1 MKRFWATLFLL
12 AGGLFRPAN
21 APAQALAIDW
31 YQISGGGGTS
41 AGGNFS
47 VSGTIGQ
54 PDAGLTMS
62 GGNFSLTGGYWS
74 IIAVFQSAGAPNLVV
89 FHSGHNVTVA
99 WPGSG
104 SFVLQQNGGLD
115 PAGWTDSSYQVSIAD
130 GTNSVTFAPSNGNM
144 YFRLKQ

>member
-1 MKRFWATLFLL
+1 M
-12 AGGLFRPAN
+12 
-21 APAQALAIDW
+21 AIDW

-89 FHSGHNVTVA
+89 FHSGRNVTVS
-99 WPGSG
+99 WPDTG

-115 PAGWTDSSYQVSIAD
+115 PAGWADSSYQVSIAD
-130 GTNSVTFAPSNGNM
+130 GTNSVTLAPSNGNM

>member
-1 MKRFWATLFLL
+1 MKWFCFFCFLL
-12 AGGLFRPAN
+12 AGALFLPAIV
-21 APAQALAIDW
+21 PAQGLNIDS
-31 YQISGGGGTS
+31 YKISGGGGSS

-74 IIAVFQSAGAPNLVV
+74 IIAVFQSAGAPNLLV
-89 FHSGHNVTVA
+89 FRSGHSVTLA
-99 WPGSG
+99 WPDTG
-104 SFVLQQNGGLD
+104 SFVLQQNGGLG
-115 PAGWTDSSYQVSIAD
+115 PTGWTDSSYTVSIAD
-130 GTNSVTFAPSNGNM
+130 GTNFVTFTPPNGNL